1 MPMDSPPL
9 KVWPS
14 VFREVYRGTSVGRA
28 LMHLRVKSDVAIR
41 GNVIDIGG
49 GRRQTY
55 LRYVDD
61 SESTEIKAI
70 DVEPGPMVDVVASVT
85 DMPLATDSVDTV
97 LCFNVLEHVFD
108 HRGALKE
115 IQRVMKSDATLYGWV
130 PFLIGVHGAPDDY
143 FRYTAS
149 ALHNLLSDSGFQH
162 VHVEYCGNVF
172 LSAFDLLRPYIRGWV
187 LGRLIRVGGL
197 ALALLSYQVY
207 RGIRRLGKHPPLTF
221 DPCPLGLWF
230 IARPSRE
237 R

>member
-41 GNVIDIGG
+41 GNVIDVGG

-70 DVEPGPMVDVVASVT
+70 DVEPGPMVDVVASVI

-115 IQRVMKSDATLYGWV
+115 IQRVIKPDATL
-130 PFLIGVHGAPDDY
+130 
-143 FRYTAS
+143 
-149 ALHNLLSDSGFQH
+149 
-162 VHVEYCGNVF
+162 
-172 LSAFDLLRPYIRGWV
+172 
-187 LGRLIRVGGL
+187 
-197 ALALLSYQVY
+197 
-207 RGIRRLGKHPPLTF
+207 
-221 DPCPLGLWF
+221 
-230 IARPSRE
+230 
-237 R
+237 